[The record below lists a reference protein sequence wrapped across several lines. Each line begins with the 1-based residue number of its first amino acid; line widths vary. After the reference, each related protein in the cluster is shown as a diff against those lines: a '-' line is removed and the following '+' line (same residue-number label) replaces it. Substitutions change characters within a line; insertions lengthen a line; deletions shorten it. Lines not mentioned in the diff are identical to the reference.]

1 MGSVANSYMT
11 NGLFI
16 WLNISSYITKTFL
29 IYYFASHLN
38 FLIFEENFVFFFI
51 SAAEQSLQDRATRK
65 RNSWK
70 IEDLQYIKA
79 RSVHDTQNFL
89 IKSEKRWQ
97 KKDI

>member
-16 WLNISSYITKTFL
+16 WLIFPHFL
-29 IYYFASHLN
+29 IYYEDLPHILLCIPSQFPY
-38 FLIFEENFVFFFI
+38 
-51 SAAEQSLQDRATRK
+51 SAVEKSLQNRATRK

-89 IKSEKRWQ
+89 VKSEKRWQ